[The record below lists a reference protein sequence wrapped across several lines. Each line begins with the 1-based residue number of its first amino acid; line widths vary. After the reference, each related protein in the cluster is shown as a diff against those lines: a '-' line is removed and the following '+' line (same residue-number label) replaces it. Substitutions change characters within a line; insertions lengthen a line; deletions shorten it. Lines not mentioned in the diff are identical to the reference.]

1 MTNELWIALLSF
13 LAGMDLANGIWTKN
27 TNTKI
32 LDFVAFGF
40 CAIAAATRILGYVG

>member
-13 LAGMDLANGIWTKN
+13 LAGMDLANGIWTN
-27 TNTKI
+27 NATTKI

-40 CAIAAATRILGYVG
+40 CAVAAAMRILAE